1 MKDNSWRTF
10 PVRRS
15 ILMSRLALP
24 IVVIRDRAA
33 MADVMLPPETVCY
46 TAESILS
53 RESGRSLAIYK
64 IIVLSVVATFVSLP
78 VITVTLSAQSA
89 GTISLHKDERS

>member
-1 MKDNSWRTF
+1 
-10 PVRRS
+10 
-15 ILMSRLALP
+15 
-24 IVVIRDRAA
+24 

-89 GTISLHKDERS
+89 GTIRPTIEKTPLIAPVSG